1 MNKNKR
7 NSLWLALQ
15 YLIGLIISLITLK
28 LNLSQYGEQIFGGWI
43 LLSSLWG
50 FGKVID
56 LGYGTALIKYIA
68 EFKNDPDKKINSV
81 IATSFLLFI
90 VFGFLIFIIIVLV
103 AEYFYL
109 NDEKLIRPDFRD
121 NANTFFLILGAGF
134 YFRYISTFFRSI
146 FEGYSEFVFTSKLS
160 IILSLSIFI
169 SVVIVYLLKLSLI
182 YLSLLYSL
190 SSLLIFFIL
199 VFKFNKFKS
208 LKTLSFDNF
217 SFGLAKQ
224 MTSFSIGIQ
233 GASIFGNMIDPIIK
247 YSLGHFYSINSISY
261 YEIAQR
267 FSTGVTGLFN
277 TTFRTVLPKASAL
290 KTKEEVNLFLNI
302 EGSKLS
308 KLGITYA
315 GLMYGVMSIGFTLF
329 IKLWF
334 GFDEAVI
341 FFLILS
347 LSESINKF
355 GFSIYNFFMGTG
367 RVYFLAMIQ
376 LINLIIVVFG
386 LFLGFLIFKNNMGL
400 LGYFVTTMIVNVLML
415 IKLKAETGYSI
426 TKFLMEAEVIKLLLL
441 VFSLLTAV
449 CTINFANVD
458 FVIPVTLLSLCNIII
473 FYSNIRKYSLKL
485 FSLLTVGIR

>member
-1 MNKNKR
+1 M
-7 NSLWLALQ
+7 
-15 YLIGLIISLITLK
+15 
-28 LNLSQYGEQIFGGWI
+28 
-43 LLSSLWG
+43 
-50 FGKVID
+50 
-56 LGYGTALIKYIA
+56 
-68 EFKNDPDKKINSV
+68 
-81 IATSFLLFI
+81 
-90 VFGFLIFIIIVLV
+90 
-103 AEYFYL
+103 
-109 NDEKLIRPDFRD
+109 
-121 NANTFFLILGAGF
+121 
-134 YFRYISTFFRSI
+134 
-146 FEGYSEFVFTSKLS
+146 
-160 IILSLSIFI
+160 
-169 SVVIVYLLKLSLI
+169 
-182 YLSLLYSL
+182 
-190 SSLLIFFIL
+190 
-199 VFKFNKFKS
+199 
-208 LKTLSFDNF
+208 KTLSFDNF

-355 GFSIYNFFMGTG
+355 GFSIYNFLWG
-367 RVYFLAMIQ
+367 R
-376 LINLIIVVFG
+376 
-386 LFLGFLIFKNNMGL
+386 K
-400 LGYFVTTMIVNVLML
+400 
-415 IKLKAETGYSI
+415 
-426 TKFLMEAEVIKLLLL
+426 
-441 VFSLLTAV
+441 SLLPSHDS
-449 CTINFANVD
+449 VD
-458 FVIPVTLLSLCNIII
+458 
-473 FYSNIRKYSLKL
+473 
-485 FSLLTVGIR
+485 